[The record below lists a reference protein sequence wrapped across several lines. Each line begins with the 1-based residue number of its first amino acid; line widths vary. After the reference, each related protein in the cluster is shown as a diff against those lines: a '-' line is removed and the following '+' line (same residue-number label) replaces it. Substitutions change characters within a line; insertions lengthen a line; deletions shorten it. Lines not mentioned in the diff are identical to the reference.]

1 MRRSLLITGC
11 FRDARNRSA
20 ISITVPRSPDLRSF
34 RLELEQPI
42 PENAYQED
50 STTIVG
56 EQEKVSV
63 HGIIVCDKLRPT
75 SSKLIVS
82 RQEQRNQKL

>member
-1 MRRSLLITGC
+1 MDVNKVE
-11 FRDARNRSA
+11 FRDLHNCSA
-20 ISITVPRSPDLRSF
+20 ISGSSKFPSGARV
-34 RLELEQPI
+34 QPI

-82 RQEQRNQKL
+82 RQEQRNQKLKEI